1 MNNLFG
7 LVGNLHTINY
17 DDSTIIINVN
27 NELFKIIIPDVI
39 KNGFQKYNEE
49 ETIIWVS
56 GYLKNDNNRYK
67 LIATKISYV
76 SDKIKRD

>member
-7 LVGNLHTINY
+7 LVGSLYKINF
-17 DDSTIIINVN
+17 DNSTITIKVN
-27 NELFKIIIPDVI
+27 NELFEIVIPKTI
-39 KNGFQKYNEE
+39 ENSFKKYEE
-49 ETIIWVS
+49 NETIIWIS
-56 GYLKNDNNRYK
+56 GYLKNDNNKYK